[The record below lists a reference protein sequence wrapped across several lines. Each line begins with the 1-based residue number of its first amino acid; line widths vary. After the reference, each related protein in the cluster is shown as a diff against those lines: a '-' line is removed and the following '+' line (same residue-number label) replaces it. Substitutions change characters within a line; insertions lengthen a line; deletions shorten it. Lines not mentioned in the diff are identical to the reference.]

1 MYDVNFSH
9 MILFCRPLEECD
21 GKGFSSVLNT
31 PGIDNRRILHINP
44 GKIMDLVVKRGY
56 PNWTTAEH
64 SISAA

>member
-44 GKIMDLVVKRGY
+44 GKIMDLVVKPRL
-56 PNWTTAEH
+56 A
-64 SISAA
+64 